1 MRTPRASRKRGV
13 ASVAALLCLLTF
25 ASGCPVGPNYV
36 RPKSDP
42 PPDYYGQPQPV
53 EIESLADLPWWD
65 VFSDPVLQRLPLGR
79 PCE

>member
-42 PPDYYGQPQPV
+42 PPDYYGQTQPV
-53 EIESLADLPWWD
+53 EI
-65 VFSDPVLQRLPLGR
+65 
-79 PCE
+79 